1 MSKKKKREDPGNYKR
16 PGSGMKFFLLAL
28 AIAFFIIAVHQSITV
43 GFQYSYWIFMLSLSL
58 VFLHRYKSQ
67 HNGINKKK

>member
-1 MSKKKKREDPGNYKR
+1 MKKKDDPRNYKR

-58 VFLHRYKSQ
+58 VLLHRYKSQ
-67 HNGINKKK
+67 QGGVNNKNDK